1 MTSKSEEWSYE
12 VTCAGQLAAALE
24 VSGWPKPG
32 NVHRTADFPDTRFE
46 HFIAGSIALGPALI
60 EVARRGIRVGLG
72 SLEPARIRV
81 GRYVKKSV
89 LDVKRW
95 HRGGNTHLGVS
106 LLFMPLGAA
115 AGIALARWKTITSD
129 GLRRSVREVMGS
141 TTPDDAVDVYEAITE
156 AESGALGRLDPRDT
170 LDLTDERAKRQLIRQ
185 GVTLYDVMKKSSSWD
200 NVARELTTYYSAS
213 FEVGYPTFLRVYE
226 DTRDVN
232 IATVHTFLTLLSRF
246 PDTFIARKLGTQVT
260 SEISEAV
267 RIGLETSRKISEEAR
282 TALDL
287 GGLMTLKGKDAITKL
302 DSKLRSPRNELN
314 PGTTADITA
323 ASLFVAILTGFRP

>member
-232 IATVHTFLTLLSRF
+232 IATVHTFLTLLSRC